1 MHDVRQRIVEAS
13 RGQRLLLWGD
23 IVHGAEVQFAE
34 PDITI
39 EYDVDRKAAVASRK
53 RLLADAAAQG
63 HLVGGAHV
71 SFPGLGHVRAD
82 IKGYRWIPVPHNAA
96 Q

>member
-1 MHDVRQRIVEAS
+1 MVES

-23 IVHGAEVQFAE
+23 IVHVAEVQFAN

-39 EYDVDRKAAVASRK
+39 EYDVDRKAAVVSRK
-53 RLLADAAAQG
+53 KLLADAAEQG
-63 HLVGGAHV
+63 YLIGGAHI
-71 SFPGLGHVRAD
+71 SFPGFGHVGAD
-82 IKGYRWIPVPHNAA
+82 TEGYSWIPVPYSAG